1 MRLGLNLIHRRLG
14 LTTILSKLFVLLKT
28 DAMRGTLAYYLLFIC
43 MGLGMA
49 MLGPTL
55 PSLAEQT
62 QTPVGQLGSSLF
74 LAGPIG
80 VVVGVLLG
88 GRLFDRVRGHPAL
101 GVAQLISAASILCVP
116 LIPSVWV
123 LMVVL
128 AVKGAAD
135 GFINAGAN
143 TLLVWTHKDKSSPYM
158 NGLHF
163 FFGLGAFLA
172 PFLVAQ
178 VVEIQGGYRWAYWA
192 LAVLGAMA
200 GVYLLSL
207 KHSPQPQHTE
217 RSSAEEGTR
226 VYYPLVIAAM
236 LFLFFYVGAEIAFSG
251 WIYTYAFT
259 LQLADA
265 ATAAYMTSAFWLSFT
280 IGRLISIPLA
290 LRLTPQRMI
299 WIALLGCLS
308 ILGVAA
314 ILPASSTLV
323 WIMAPVLGFCMA
335 PIWPSGFTLA
345 GRSLKLTARV
355 STIILQGDSFG
366 GMVLPWLVGQVLDAT
381 GPQAMIYLV
390 LASLIFNMAA
400 FVAMLRFRRTA
411 PDQAVVVSAS

>member
-1 MRLGLNLIHRRLG
+1 M
-14 LTTILSKLFVLLKT
+14 SKLWVLLKT
-28 DAMRGTLAYYLLFIC
+28 DAMRGTLAYYLLFVC
-43 MGLGMA
+43 MGLGMG

-62 QTPVGQLGSSLF
+62 QTRVGQLGSLF
-74 LAGPIG
+74 LAGSIG
-80 VVVGVLLG
+80 VVAGVMLG

-101 GVAQLISAASILCVP
+101 GVAQLISAASVLFVP
-116 LIPSVWV
+116 LIPSFWL

-128 AVKGAAD
+128 AFKGAAD

-192 LAVLGAMA
+192 LAALGALA
-200 GVYLLSL
+200 ALRLLTL

-217 RSSAEEGTR
+217 QSSAEEGTR
-226 VYYPLVIAAM
+226 VYYPLVIAAA
-236 LFLFFYVGAEIAFSG
+236 LFLFFYVGAELAFSG

-259 LQLADA
+259 LELAN
-265 ATAAYMTSAFWLSFT
+265 ATLAAYLTSAFWLSFT

-290 LRLTPQRMI
+290 MRIAPQRMI
-299 WIALLGCLS
+299 GVALLGCLS
-308 ILGVAA
+308 ILSVALV
-314 ILPASSTLV
+314 LPASSTLV
-323 WIMAPVLGFCMA
+323 WIMAPVLGFCMG

-355 STIILQGDSFG
+355 SGIILLGDSFG
-366 GMVLPWLVGQVLDAT
+366 GMVLPWLVGQVLDVT
-381 GPQAMIYLV
+381 GPQALIYLV
-390 LASLIFNMAA
+390 FASLIFNLAA
-400 FVAMLRFRRTA
+400 FVAILRFRQTA

>member
-1 MRLGLNLIHRRLG
+1 M
-14 LTTILSKLFVLLKT
+14 LLKT
-28 DAMRGTLAYYLLFIC
+28 DAMRGTLAYYLLFVC
-43 MGLGMA
+43 MGLGLG

-62 QTPVGQLGSSLF
+62 QTRVGQLGSLF
-74 LAGPIG
+74 LVGSISG
-80 VVVGVLLG
+80 VVGVMLG

-101 GVAQLISAASILCVP
+101 GVAQLISTASVLCVP
-116 LIPSVWV
+116 LIPSVWL

-128 AVKGAAD
+128 AFKGAAD

-178 VVEIQGGYRWAYWA
+178 VIEIQGGYRWAYWVLAALGA
-192 LAVLGAMA
+192 LAALN
-200 GVYLLSL
+200 LLTL
-207 KHSPQPQHTE
+207 KHSPQPQHVERTTE
-217 RSSAEEGTR
+217 ERTY

-236 LFLFFYVGAEIAFSG
+236 LFLFFYVGAEIGFSG

-259 LQLADA
+259 LNLADA
-265 ATAAYMTSAFWLSFT
+265 TMAAYLTSIFWLSFT

-290 LRLTPQRMI
+290 LRLVPQRMI
-299 WIALLGCLS
+299 GGALLGCLS
-308 ILGVAA
+308 ILSVAL

-355 STIILQGDSFG
+355 STIILLGDSLG
-366 GMVLPWLVGQVLDAT
+366 GMVLPWLIGQVLDAT

-390 LASLIFNMAA
+390 FASLIFNLAA
-400 FVAMLRFRRTA
+400 FIAILRFRQTA
-411 PDQAVVVSAS
+411 PDQAAVVSVS